1 MKTTMKQE
9 YMNPLCEPFSVLTES
24 TLLTG
29 SKFTGEGY
37 GGSEDDDENWG

>member
-1 MKTTMKQE
+1 MKQE
-9 YMNPLCEPFSVLTES
+9 YMNPLCEPFSVLTEN

-29 SKFTGEGY
+29 SIKGEGY